1 MNHRDEYRGKI
12 LRYLDNDLQGHELDD
27 FRNHLKACA
36 DCRASLEAE
45 QALSNL
51 LHRTRPLYA
60 VPIALRSRV
69 SAAVMQQHE
78 PDHDRTN
85 NVDSLPALSKLRK
98 ARSGPRRIK

>member
-1 MNHRDEYRGKI
+1 MNRCDEYRVKI
-12 LRYLDNDLQGHELDD
+12 LRYLDDDLQAHELND

-51 LHRTRPLYA
+51 LHRSRPLYP
-60 VPIALRSRV
+60 VPVALRSRV
-69 SAAVMQQHE
+69 SAVFMRQHE
-78 PDHDRTN
+78 PDRDKPN

-98 ARSGPRRIK
+98 ACRRPRRIG